1 MPKKYFQIW
10 CAAAVD
16 MTGGRTRDGG
26 SIVGASVFYHDLPR
40 SESADD
46 GIEALDAELRS
57 GSRNVEEAEQQNL
70 SSLVWICTSTHSIS
84 KVTVIDANSPADV
97 LESFHVCSSH
107 LLCIASVPGA
117 KEDDYK
123 VDEELN
129 KLIVEESEL
138 REQDEARKI
147 KLEGE
152 IPEETGIGA
161 VSFVSCATGTQSLE
175 SQDDRDEGEFC
186 LKFSLSV
193 FIKFSVSMQSIS
205 SQYPV
210 SSQSV
215 SSQYPVSIQSV
226 SS

>member
-1 MPKKYFQIW
+1 MLSFSTIQDTVVNNEIFIQIW

-16 MTGGRTRDGG
+16 MSGGRTKDGG
-26 SIVGASVFYHDLPR
+26 SIVGASVFYHDVPE
-40 SESADD
+40 SEA
-46 GIEALDAELRS
+46 AKLDKIAELDSELQS
-57 GSRNVEEAEQQNL
+57 GSKNVKEAAQQNL

-138 REQDEARKI
+138 REREEELARK
-147 KLEGE
+147 KLEEGQVL
-152 IPEETGIGA
+152 EESGIGA
-161 VSFVSCATGTQSLE
+161 VSFVSCAVGNETANDENDE
-175 SQDDRDEGEFC
+175 SKLIYEYF
-186 LKFSLSV
+186 V
-193 FIKFSVSMQSIS
+193 FIYVHFLFYFCSRFFVHYPFS
-205 SQYPV
+205 
-210 SSQSV
+210 
-215 SSQYPVSIQSV
+215 
-226 SS
+226 